1 MLLPSAD
8 LGVMYVRTANSKQD
22 TAGSKTATMM
32 LCFALHICIGLIEC
46 LSVCLTLF
54 VEQGTRTYVSTYV
67 CAIGF
72 TWYTLRSGAT
82 CLRTCACR
90 CIYRTVGM
98 YVGNNVPIYA
108 IELSNTH
115 YARLLTISELG
126 RREAIGYKH
135 HSMRPMPACHPP

>member
-1 MLLPSAD
+1 MLLPSDCTLFNANPIGGRVRAYALKGEINFTPSGD

-22 TAGSKTATMM
+22 TAGSKTTTMM
-32 LCFALHICIGLIEC
+32 LCFALHICIGL
-46 LSVCLTLF
+46 SVCLSDFLC
-54 VEQGTRTYVSTYV
+54 RARHTYLRTYV

-115 YARLLTISELG
+115 TPLG
-126 RREAIGYKH
+126 
-135 HSMRPMPACHPP
+135 C